1 MVREQGVPVSRACR
15 LISLPRSQFY
25 YSSKRDDTTI
35 IEALQELAFKHPSYG
50 FRKLFA
56 YLRRSGK
63 AWNHKKV
70 YRVYKLLKLNKK
82 RRGKRR
88 LPARVK
94 QPLQQQSTVNSSWS
108 MDFMSDSLMGS
119 RKFRTFNVMD
129 DCSREVLAIEV
140 DTSLTSKRIIR
151 TLERVIEMR
160 GKPKTVRTDNGPE
173 FTSQDFESW
182 CRQKQIEIEF
192 IQPGKPMQ
200 NGFIERLNRLYRE
213 VVLDAYVFIDLDQ
226 VRELTEEWIEEYNHR
241 RPHEGLKNMTPEEW
255 KYRVCNENLQLVTV
269 CFLGTLTEGYIFSDI
284 YWRNPRSTLDL

>member
-1 MVREQGVPVSRACR
+1 MVGEQGVPVSRACR

-63 AWNHKKV
+63 SWNHKKV

-94 QPLQQQSTVNSSWS
+94 QPLQQQTTVNNSWS
-108 MDFMSDSLMGS
+108 MDFMSDSLTGN
-119 RKFRTFNVMD
+119 RKFRTFNVID
-129 DCSREVLAIEV
+129 DCTREVLAIEV

-151 TLERVIEMR
+151 TLERIIEER

-173 FTSQDFESW
+173 FTSKDFELW
-182 CRQKQIEIEF
+182 CKDAGIQIQF

-200 NGFIERLNRLYRE
+200 NGYVERFNRLYRE
-213 VVLDAYVFIDLDQ
+213 AILDAYMFFELDQ
-226 VRELTEEWIEEYNHR
+226 VRELTFEYIQEFNQR
-241 RPHEGLKNMTPEEW
+241 RPHEALGNLTPEEW
-255 KYRVCNENLQLVTV
+255 KYKVCNDENIKINTV
-269 CFLGTLTEGYIFSDI
+269 
-284 YWRNPRSTLDL
+284 